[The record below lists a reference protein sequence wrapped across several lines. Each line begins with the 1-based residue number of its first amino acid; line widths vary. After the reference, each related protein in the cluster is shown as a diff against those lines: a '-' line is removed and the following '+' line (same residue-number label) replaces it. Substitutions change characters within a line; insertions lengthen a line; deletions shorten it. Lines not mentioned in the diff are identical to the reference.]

1 MHVYLSNFLAPVF
14 LNIDVDLDYSEVHI
28 CMLKKKWLFRK
39 HIILFR
45 YIIVGVAIWKCWFG
59 LLMVHW
65 YLMWMLPLIIFPSPQ
80 AHVPEVSC
88 QEKFLVL
95 ESPRRSQRHHHIP
108 FVDQLWH
115 HTPKLMQMGFKM
127 CQLKHPQKILMLLDF
142 TFAQLISSIL
152 WPPWQHLCLGSKVT
166 WIYRFPFCDLM
177 ERESSQ
183 YEDIFWHCFRDSSL

>member
-1 MHVYLSNFLAPVF
+1 MLVWAFNGILISHVDVAPY
-14 LNIDVDLDYSEVHI
+14 N
-28 CMLKKKWLFRK
+28 
-39 HIILFR
+39 
-45 YIIVGVAIWKCWFG
+45 
-59 LLMVHW
+59 
-65 YLMWMLPLIIFPSPQ
+65 LPLLPQ

-115 HTPKLMQMGFKM
+115 HTPKLMQMGLKM

-152 WPPWQHLCLGSKVT
+152 
-166 WIYRFPFCDLM
+166 
-177 ERESSQ
+177 
-183 YEDIFWHCFRDSSL
+183 